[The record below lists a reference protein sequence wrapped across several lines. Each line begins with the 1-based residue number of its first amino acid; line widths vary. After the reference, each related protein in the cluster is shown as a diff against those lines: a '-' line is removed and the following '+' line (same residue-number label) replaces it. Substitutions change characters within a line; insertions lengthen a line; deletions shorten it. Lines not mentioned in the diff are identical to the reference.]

1 MRNDDGAEGFSWD
14 TVVKHFLTVSEGGT
28 ENPTIVEI
36 VSLKCDFDL
45 FPANRCVLALP
56 DP

>member
-1 MRNDDGAEGFSWD
+1 MLNDDGAEGFSWD